1 MTTKQ
6 EMTMKDEELKAYYA
20 KFNDEQYIEEL
31 NDFLQAR
38 QQYLKNNS
46 SSNCITMLLTFDKIY
61 VSTKSLWENG
71 IISEN
76 DFYMLKDEL
85 QDVERK

>member
-46 SSNCITMLLTFDKIY
+46 SSNCITMLLAFDKIY
-61 VSTKSLWENG
+61 VSTKSLWTNG

-76 DFYMLKDEL
+76 DFWMLKDEL

>member
-1 MTTKQ
+1 
-6 EMTMKDEELKAYYA
+6 MKDEELKAYYA

-31 NDFLQAR
+31 DNFLQAR

-46 SSNCITMLLTFDKIY
+46 PSNCITMQLAFDKIY
-61 VSTKSLWENG
+61 VSTKSLWVNG

-76 DFYMLKDEL
+76 DFWMLKKEL

>member
-6 EMTMKDEELKAYYA
+6 EMTMKDEELKSYYA

-46 SSNCITMLLTFDKIY
+46 SSNCITMLLAFDDICKHKEPLDKWNY
-61 VSTKSLWENG
+61 K
-71 IISEN
+71 
-76 DFYMLKDEL
+76 
-85 QDVERK
+85 

>member
-6 EMTMKDEELKAYYA
+6 EMPMKDEELKSYYA

-38 QQYLKNNS
+38 QQYLKNNN
-46 SSNCITMLLTFDKIY
+46 SSNCITMLLAFDKIY
-61 VSTKSLWENG
+61 VSTKSLWTNG
-71 IISEN
+71 IIREN
-76 DFYMLKDEL
+76 DFWMLKDEL

>member
-1 MTTKQ
+1 
-6 EMTMKDEELKAYYA
+6 MKDEELKAYYA

-46 SSNCITMLLTFDKIY
+46 RWYNLPVK
-61 VSTKSLWENG
+61 
-71 IISEN
+71 
-76 DFYMLKDEL
+76 
-85 QDVERK
+85 RK

>member
-6 EMTMKDEELKAYYA
+6 EMTMKDEELKSYYA

-38 QQYLKNNS
+38 QQYLKNNN
-46 SSNCITMLLTFDKIY
+46 SSNCITMLLAFDKIY
-61 VSTKSLWENG
+61 VSTKSLWTNG

-76 DFYMLKDEL
+76 DFWMLKDEL